1 MKSHF
6 STLLLALGL
15 TLAAN
20 LTPAQQP
27 PADPFAALPKY
38 QFGQSRLPLALIDEQ
53 IRKSTPAD
61 YKAIEAKLLPILQ
74 APETTKDAKRF
85 ICRWLTVV
93 GSAECVAAVAP
104 LLTDDDLSH
113 PARMALEPMTDPAAG
128 AALRAALPKAKGKV
142 LVGIISSLGI
152 RRDGQAV
159 GALSGLIRDA
169 DPLVA
174 GTALA
179 ALGEIGP
186 AAAQVLNTAAVPE
199 TLARTLARARIAAAG
214 YLAQSGAGPQAA
226 EMFKNLMSPQH
237 PQAIRIAAL
246 KGQIGA
252 LPQAD
257 ATTLILEMLQGED
270 AAMRSATIS
279 AYTSSSDLALKN
291 TVAAK
296 LPSMKPAG
304 QLILLGVLAD
314 QPDVAARAPVLE
326 VLAAGGEDNL
336 RCAAL
341 ECLVRHGEAADVPRI
356 AALANDKSAAVADA
370 ARRTLQRLGKP
381 GTDDAL
387 VRLIESPDASL
398 RAVTLATLA
407 NRRVESALPTLVR
420 LLSGS
425 DAALA
430 TEAAKALGVMG
441 KSDQLADLAKILA
454 TTENAALRSATEE
467 AVKSVCRRTPDKSAA
482 AAVLVASLNQAP
494 ATPARVSLL
503 QTLIYTGGE
512 SALNTVLKA
521 MQDNQPEVRA
531 AATKALIAWPEAAA
545 GAPLLALARNA
556 TDPNQA
562 IVVLRDGCLRLA
574 DSDELSLSHRLDILR
589 GVLDVAQRPEEKRRA
604 ISTLAEMPSLGAM
617 QLLQGAV
624 KDPALQNDAVKAA
637 AKLGR
642 QLAAVYNRQIVAAL
656 QDIKAQLPTDE
667 ARQPIENALKA
678 AQNAGQSPDGFVIA
692 WMLSGPYTEEGKDG
706 NALFDIAFA
715 PEKPNAQ
722 AEWRPIAGAK
732 SGLVELDKVMRG
744 DNRVAYLRTQIT
756 ADKTQD
762 ALLEMGSDDG
772 IKVWLN
778 GQVVHANNSVR
789 PCTPG
794 SDKAKIK
801 LKQGANDLLLKITQ
815 GAGEWSACCRVRGPN
830 GQELTDVTVAPN
842 AP

>member
-1 MKSHF
+1 MKSNF
-6 STLLLALGL
+6 SKLLLTLGF

-20 LTPAQQP
+20 LVPAQQT
-27 PADPFAALPKY
+27 PADPFEALPKY

-53 IRKSTPAD
+53 VRKSAPAD
-61 YKAIEAKLLPILQ
+61 YKAIEAKLLPILNST
-74 APETTKDAKRF
+74 ETAKDAKRF

-93 GSAECVAAVAP
+93 GSAECVPAVAP
-104 LLTDDDLSH
+104 LLTDEDLSH
-113 PARMALEPMTDPAAG
+113 PARMALEPMADPAAG
-128 AALRAALPKAKGKV
+128 AALRAALPKVKGKL
-142 LVGIISSLGI
+142 LVGVISSLGI

-159 GALSGLIRDA
+159 EALSGLIH
-169 DPLVA
+169 DPDLLVA

-186 AAAQVLNTAAVPE
+186 DAAQVLNSATVPE
-199 TLARTLARARIAAAG
+199 TLARTLARARIVAAG
-214 YLAQSGAGPQAA
+214 RLAQAGAGAQAA
-226 EMFKNLMSPQH
+226 EMFKSLMSPQQ
-237 PQAIRIAAL
+237 PQGIRVAAL

-257 ATTLILEMLQGED
+257 AASLVLDMLQGDD

-279 AYTSSSDLALKN
+279 AYTSSTDTALKN

-314 QPDVAARAPVLE
+314 QPEVAARAPVLA
-326 VLAAGGEDNL
+326 VLAAATEDNL
-336 RCAAL
+336 RGAAL
-341 ECLVRHGEAADVPRI
+341 ECLVRHGDAADVPMI
-356 AALANDKSAAVADA
+356 AALAHDKSATVAAA

-387 VRLIESPDASL
+387 VRLIESPEASL
-398 RAVTLATLA
+398 RAVALATLA

-420 LLSGS
+420 LLGGS

-430 TEAAKALGVMG
+430 AEAAKALGVMG
-441 KSDQLADLAKILA
+441 KSDQLTDLAKVLA
-454 TTENAALRSATEE
+454 TTENSALRGATEE
-467 AVKSVCRRTPDKSAA
+467 AVKSICRRTADKSAA
-482 AAVLVASLNQAP
+482 ATVLVASLNQAT

-503 QTLIYTGGE
+503 QTLIYTGSE
-512 SALNTVLKA
+512 PALNTVVKG

-531 AATKALIAWPEAAA
+531 AATQALIAWPEAAA

-574 DSDELSLSHRLDILR
+574 DSDELPLSQRLDILR
-589 GVLDVAQRPEEKRRA
+589 GVLEVAKRPEEKRRA

-642 QLAAVYNRQIVAAL
+642 QLAVVYNRQTIAAL
-656 QDIKAQLPTDE
+656 QEIKAQLPTDA

-715 PEKPNAQ
+715 PEKPNAR
-722 AEWRPIAGAK
+722 AEWRPMAGSK

-744 DNRVAYLRTQIT
+744 ENRVAYLRTQIT
-756 ADKTQD
+756 SDKAQD

-772 IKVWLN
+772 LKVWLN
-778 GQVVHANNSVR
+778 GQVVHANNAVR

-815 GAGEWSACCRVRGPN
+815 GGGEWSACCRLRGPN
-830 GQELTDVTVAPN
+830 GQELNDVTVAPN
-842 AP
+842 AQ